1 MKHIRNTIWE
11 KIDYLKSM
19 FPGFSLRHI
28 RYCAFSSLHLIVN
41 DNQKWAYIVHDAG
54 TIVSSEMAVEEVDYQ
69 RAIDKFEDVLAEIDI
84 EHKPIESRYNQKV
97 TPENQSNDESFYEF
111 IQAIK
116 HKGPYVLKLS
126 TI

>member
-1 MKHIRNTIWE
+1 MNAN
-11 KIDYLKSM
+11 
-19 FPGFSLRHI
+19 SLRHI

-54 TIVSSEMAVEEVDYQ
+54 TVVSSEMAVEEVDYQ

-116 HKGPYVLKLS
+116 RKGP
-126 TI
+126 